1 VIVWLNG
8 TFGVG
13 KSATAAE
20 LARIMPGSRVFD
32 AEIVGYMLMT
42 MLQDLAFSD
51 FQDLPPWRALVP
63 VVTAE
68 IERHTG
74 QDLLAV
80 QTVLSQAYWAELT
93 GGFRKQKLDVFH
105 VLLEADPQV
114 LAQRIEAE
122 EAERTARQWR
132 LDHIGGYLAARGWL
146 TAAADL
152 VVDSTTRTPE
162 QVAQVIVTA
171 AAARP
176 AASRQALPAGAPP
189 RIWKDRQA

>member
-42 MLQDLAFSD
+42 ILQDQSFRD

-74 QDLLAV
+74 QHLLAT
-80 QTVLSQAYWAELT
+80 QTVLAQAYWAELSD
-93 GGFRKQKLDVFH
+93 GFRERKLDVFH
-105 VLLEADPQV
+105 VVLEAGPAV
-114 LAQRIEAE
+114 LTQRIEAD
-122 EAERTARQWR
+122 EAEHQARQWR
-132 LDHIGGYLAARGWL
+132 LDHISGYLAARDWL
-146 TAAADL
+146 AAASDL
-152 VVDSTTRTPE
+152 VVDSTSRTPE
-162 QVAQVIVTA
+162 QVAQVIA
-171 AAARP
+171 AAV
-176 AASRQALPAGAPP
+176 AG
-189 RIWKDRQA
+189 RG

>member
-42 MLQDLAFSD
+42 ILQDQAFSD
-51 FQDLPPWRALVP
+51 FQDMPPWRALVP

-74 QDLLAV
+74 QHLLAV

-93 GGFRKQKLDVFH
+93 SGFREQKLDVFH
-105 VLLEADPQV
+105 VLLEADPEA
-114 LAQRIEAE
+114 LAQRIEAD
-122 EAERTARQWR
+122 EADRAARQWR
-132 LDHIGGYLAARGWL
+132 LDHISGYLAARNWL

-152 VVDSTTRTPE
+152 VVDSTTRTPG
-162 QVAQVIVTA
+162 QVAQLIATA
-171 AAARP
+171 AAGR
-176 AASRQALPAGAPP
+176 G
-189 RIWKDRQA
+189 

>member
-1 VIVWLNG
+1 MIVWLNG

-20 LARIMPGSRVFD
+20 LARIMPDSRVFD

-42 MLQDLAFSD
+42 ILQDQTFSD

-93 GGFRKQKLDVFH
+93 GGFREQKLDVFH

-114 LAQRIEAE
+114 LAQRIEAD

-152 VVDSTTRTPE
+152 VVDSTSRTPE

-176 AASRQALPAGAPP
+176 AAGQQAQPVRGTTPDLEG
-189 RIWKDRQA
+189 

>member
-1 VIVWLNG
+1 MIVWLNG
-8 TFGVG
+8 TFGAG

-32 AEIVGYMLMT
+32 AEVVGYMLMT
-42 MLQDLAFSD
+42 VLQDQAFSD

-74 QDLLAV
+74 QHLLAV
-80 QTVLSQAYWAELT
+80 QTVLSEAYWAELT
-93 GGFRKQKLDVFH
+93 SGFRQQKLDVFH

-114 LAQRIEAE
+114 LAQRIEADE
-122 EAERTARQWR
+122 TERTARQWR
-132 LDHIGGYLAARGWL
+132 LDHISGYLTARNWL

-152 VVDSTTRTPE
+152 VVDSTTRTPA
-162 QVAQVIVTA
+162 QVAQVIATA
-171 AAARP
+171 AAR
-176 AASRQALPAGAPP
+176 RG
-189 RIWKDRQA
+189 

>member
-42 MLQDLAFSD
+42 ILQDQAFSD

-93 GGFRKQKLDVFH
+93 GGFREQKLDVFH

-114 LAQRIEAE
+114 LAQRIEAD

-176 AASRQALPAGAPP
+176 AASQQALPVRGTTP
-189 RIWKDRQA
+189 DLEG

>member
-42 MLQDLAFSD
+42 ILQDQAFSD

-93 GGFRKQKLDVFH
+93 GGFREQKLDVFH

-114 LAQRIEAE
+114 LAQRIEAD

-176 AASRQALPAGAPP
+176 AAGQQALPVRGTTP
-189 RIWKDRQA
+189 DLEG

>member
-1 VIVWLNG
+1 MIVWLNG

-42 MLQDLAFSD
+42 ILQDQTFSD

-80 QTVLSQAYWAELT
+80 QTVLSQADWAELT
-93 GGFRKQKLDVFH
+93 GGFREQKLDVFH

-114 LAQRIEAE
+114 LAQRIEAD

-176 AASRQALPAGAPP
+176 AASQQALPVRGTTP
-189 RIWKDRQA
+189 DLEG

>member
-1 VIVWLNG
+1 MIVWLNG
-8 TFGVG
+8 TFGAG

-42 MLQDLAFSD
+42 ILQDQTFGD

-93 GGFRKQKLDVFH
+93 GGFR
-105 VLLEADPQV
+105 E
-114 LAQRIEAE
+114 
-122 EAERTARQWR
+122 
-132 LDHIGGYLAARGWL
+132 
-146 TAAADL
+146 
-152 VVDSTTRTPE
+152 
-162 QVAQVIVTA
+162 
-171 AAARP
+171 
-176 AASRQALPAGAPP
+176 
-189 RIWKDRQA
+189 

>member
-1 VIVWLNG
+1 MIVWLNG

-42 MLQDLAFSD
+42 ILQDQAFSD

-93 GGFRKQKLDVFH
+93 GGFREQKLDVFH

-114 LAQRIEAE
+114 LAQRIEAD

-132 LDHIGGYLAARGWL
+132 LGHIGGYLAARGWL

-176 AASRQALPAGAPP
+176 AASQQALPVRGTTP
-189 RIWKDRQA
+189 DLEG

>member
-63 VVTAE
+63 VVTA
-68 IERHTG
+68 
-74 QDLLAV
+74 DLQSSGFDV
-80 QTVLSQAYWAELT
+80 QILPVPYEFQR
-93 GGFRKQKLDVFH
+93 GGN
-105 VLLEADPQV
+105 EMM
-114 LAQRIEAE
+114 RIS
-122 EAERTARQWR
+122 R
-132 LDHIGGYLAARGWL
+132 
-146 TAAADL
+146 
-152 VVDSTTRTPE
+152 P
-162 QVAQVIVTA
+162 
-171 AAARP
+171 AARP
-176 AASRQALPAGAPP
+176 SGMR
-189 RIWKDRQA
+189 

>member
-1 VIVWLNG
+1 MIVWLNG

-42 MLQDLAFSD
+42 ILQDQTFSD

-93 GGFRKQKLDVFH
+93 GGFREQKLDVFH

-114 LAQRIEAE
+114 LAQRIEAD

-176 AASRQALPAGAPP
+176 AAGQQALPVRGTTP
-189 RIWKDRQA
+189 DLEG

>member
-13 KSATAAE
+13 KSATAVE

-42 MLQDLAFSD
+42 ILQDQTFSD

-80 QTVLSQAYWAELT
+80 QTVLSRAYWAELT
-93 GGFRKQKLDVFH
+93 GGFREQKLDVFH

-114 LAQRIEAE
+114 LARRIEAD

-132 LDHIGGYLAARGWL
+132 LDHISGYLAARDWL
-146 TAAADL
+146 TTAADL

-162 QVAQVIVTA
+162 QVAQVIATA
-171 AAARP
+171 AAGR
-176 AASRQALPAGAPP
+176 RCPAGAPS
-189 RIWKDRQA
+189 RIWKDRQP

>member
-1 VIVWLNG
+1 MIVWLNG

-20 LARIMPGSRVFD
+20 VARIMLGSRVFD
-32 AEIVGYMLMT
+32 AETVGYMLMT
-42 MLQDLAFSD
+42 ILQDQTFSD

-93 GGFRKQKLDVFH
+93 GGFREQKLDVFH
-105 VLLEADPQV
+105 VLREADPQV
-114 LAQRIEAE
+114 LAQRIEAD

-176 AASRQALPAGAPP
+176 AASQQAQPVRGTTPDLEG
-189 RIWKDRQA
+189 

>member
-42 MLQDLAFSD
+42 ILQDQTFSD

-93 GGFRKQKLDVFH
+93 GGFREQKLDVFH

-114 LAQRIEAE
+114 LAQRIEAD

-176 AASRQALPAGAPP
+176 AAGQQALPVRGTTP
-189 RIWKDRQA
+189 DLEG

>member
-42 MLQDLAFSD
+42 ILQDQTFSD
-51 FQDLPPWRALVP
+51 FQDLPPWRTLVP

-93 GGFRKQKLDVFH
+93 GGFREQKLDVFH

-114 LAQRIEAE
+114 LAQRIEAD

-176 AASRQALPAGAPP
+176 AAGQQALPVRGTTP
-189 RIWKDRQA
+189 DLEG

>member
-1 VIVWLNG
+1 MIVWLNG

-20 LARIMPGSRVFD
+20 VARIMPGSRVFD
-32 AEIVGYMLMT
+32 AETVGYMLMT
-42 MLQDLAFSD
+42 ILQDQTFSD

-93 GGFRKQKLDVFH
+93 GGFREQKLDVFH

-114 LAQRIEAE
+114 LAQRIEAD

-176 AASRQALPAGAPP
+176 AAGQQAQPVRGTTPDLEG
-189 RIWKDRQA
+189 

>member
-42 MLQDLAFSD
+42 ILQDQAFSD

-80 QTVLSQAYWAELT
+80 QTVLSQAYWTELT

-114 LAQRIEAE
+114 LAQRIEAD

-176 AASRQALPAGAPP
+176 AASRQALPGRGTAP
-189 RIWKDRQA
+189 DLEG